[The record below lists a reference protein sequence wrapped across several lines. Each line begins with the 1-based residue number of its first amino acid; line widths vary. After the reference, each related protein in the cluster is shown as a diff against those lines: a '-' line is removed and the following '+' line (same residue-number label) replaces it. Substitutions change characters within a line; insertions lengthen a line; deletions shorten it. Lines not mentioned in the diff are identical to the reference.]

1 MLQSMGL
8 QRVGRDLA
16 TEQQQRL
23 LLAELLRKLEKKNGE
38 ILIIVPRIQWAFNK
52 VYHIGW
58 EVHDFYLKKEK
69 KKDYKLNMTTFMLNF
84 VISIGEDH
92 I

>member
-1 MLQSMGL
+1 MEI
-8 QRVGRDLA
+8 R
-16 TEQQQRL
+16 
-23 LLAELLRKLEKKNGE
+23 KKNGE

-58 EVHDFYLKKEK
+58 EVHDFYLKTK
-69 KKDYKLNMTTFMLNF
+69 KKDYKLNMTTFMLNC